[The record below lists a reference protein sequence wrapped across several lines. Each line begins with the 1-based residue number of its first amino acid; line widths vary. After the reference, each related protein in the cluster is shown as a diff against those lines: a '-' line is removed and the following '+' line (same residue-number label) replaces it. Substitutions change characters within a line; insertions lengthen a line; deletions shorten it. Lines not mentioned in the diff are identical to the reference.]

1 MMNILQ
7 MCALVRRGLIVRVD
21 EALQSAVSSPA
32 RVVTTTFVF
41 TVIWGAVALMGT
53 PAPPAPAGDENGP
66 GIDVSRELPAVP
78 LVAQAGPPF
87 DSEPA
92 PPQTQAGP
100 SLLPQTRQALNVPP
114 VAPDVNQLPSPPP
127 RRAEMGDPAA
137 ATIGGVDG
145 GVVVGGTGLMAVDQ
159 WPRFREYVIQQHHVS
174 NRYNQPVAVGD
185 ELPGPAEYYAIPPE
199 FGEHGYYRY
208 AIVNDRTVI
217 VDPLR
222 RVVVQ
227 VVD

>member
-1 MMNILQ
+1 MKTISQ
-7 MCALVRRGLIVRVD
+7 MCALVRRGLIARIN
-21 EALQSAVSSPA
+21 EAVQSAGPA
-32 RVVTTTFVF
+32 RAVITTFVF
-41 TVIWGAVALMGT
+41 TAIWGAVALMWT
-53 PAPPAPAGDENGP
+53 PTSPEPAGDEYGT
-66 GIDVSRELPAVP
+66 GIGVSRELPAVP
-78 LVAQAGPPF
+78 LVGLIGPRS

-92 PPQTQAGP
+92 PSQTQAGP
-100 SLLPQTRQALNVPP
+100 SLLPQTRQTLNVPP
-114 VAPDVNQLPSPPP
+114 VAPDANQLPSPPQ
-127 RRAEMGDPAA
+127 RRAEMGDPAV

-145 GVVVGGTGLMAVDQ
+145 GVVVGGAGLMAVDQ

-185 ELPGPAEYYAIPPE
+185 ELPGPAEYYDIPPE